1 MPTKEL
7 VKEWHTTEYVLHT
20 TTKAEANITQW
31 GYNITTPEQ
40 RHLAGPDTSAPTVP
54 WRRSSLLWRI
64 WCLRSTEYMVPRW
77 ETGSNNRSN
86 GLVVFCLRSLNFQP
100 RTFEGPTRITMLIP
114 VGMDEGKNDMWIS
127 NFFSRIQ
134 DGNNGN
140 RALRWLL
147 ADHRWATACSPNV
160 VEVLTRLLDHVNF
173 HLTLRRTNGEGW
185 ILHCPQNLIVVRST
199 EYSIVRYSQQ

>member
-1 MPTKEL
+1 
-7 VKEWHTTEYVLHT
+7 
-20 TTKAEANITQW
+20 
-31 GYNITTPEQ
+31 
-40 RHLAGPDTSAPTVP
+40 
-54 WRRSSLLWRI
+54 
-64 WCLRSTEYMVPRW
+64 MVPRW

-140 RALRWLL
+140 RALR
-147 ADHRWATACSPNV
+147 
-160 VEVLTRLLDHVNF
+160 
-173 HLTLRRTNGEGW
+173 
-185 ILHCPQNLIVVRST
+185 
-199 EYSIVRYSQQ
+199 